1 MAGSVPIRMY
11 DLGLTRNGVEAE
23 ADTNPAESD
32 HKDDERDA
40 LPGGGGGRVEAGVL
54 REPAVQL
61 MHVARGL
68 LPREPPF
75 LVGRWE
81 AIVGVVGHDVGV
93 GRESG

>member
-1 MAGSVPIRMY
+1 MRNRG
-11 DLGLTRNGVEAE
+11 LGINLLDSLNAQLEGEVAE
-23 ADTNPAESD
+23 ENEEG
-32 HKDDERDA
+32 DEPDA
-40 LPGGGGGRVEAGVL
+40 LPHRGSGRVEAGVL

-81 AIVGVVGHDVGV
+81 AIVGVVGHDAGV